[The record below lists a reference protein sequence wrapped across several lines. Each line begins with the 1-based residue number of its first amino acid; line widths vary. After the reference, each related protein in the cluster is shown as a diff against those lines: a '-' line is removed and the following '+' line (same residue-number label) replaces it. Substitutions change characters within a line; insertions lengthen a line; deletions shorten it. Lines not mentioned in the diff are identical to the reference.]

1 MNELL
6 LDNEIMTRIDQ
17 LNNAAIQ
24 HRTTNKPDMSRDWYE
39 LNSLYDGWFRIK
51 DMRKSAYGFGLTL
64 INCRVT
70 SQNAVRVADGKA
82 FKVMV
87 DTIDENEEITT
98 DIPMW
103 LYVSDKVMLSD
114 VLVYIANN
122 SYKWRP

>member
-1 MNELL
+1 MNHLLMDNEL
-6 LDNEIMTRIDQ
+6 IHIDQ
-17 LNNAAIQ
+17 LNNAALQ
-24 HRTTNKPDMSRDWYE
+24 HRTTNKPDMGCNWYE
-39 LNSLYDGWFRIK
+39 INATYDGWFRIK

-103 LYVSDKVMLSD
+103 LYVSDKVTLND